1 MDLKHP
7 KQIEVEAVTYNKSL
21 WENLHNTRQCED
33 KMLRNSI
40 ALIKE
45 MVDCTEV
52 KTVEWVDTHDMLAD
66 ALTKKGGN
74 DSWIKELLKSNII
87 VKKRKENL
95 SREGRKGKLSTCRTS
110 GGVLSSHN
118 AYNIML
124 YNIYS
129 VSLTL
134 FNPAMFN
141 IHCQLINIPSA
152 INTLLGVNK
161 DGTF

>member
-7 KQIEVEAVTYNKSL
+7 KQIEVEAVTDNKSL
-21 WENLHNTRQCED
+21 WENLNNTRQCED
-33 KMLRNSI
+33 KMLRNAI

-45 MVDCTEV
+45 MVECTEV

-95 SREGRKGKLSTCRTS
+95 SREG
-110 GGVLSSHN
+110 
-118 AYNIML
+118 
-124 YNIYS
+124 
-129 VSLTL
+129 
-134 FNPAMFN
+134 
-141 IHCQLINIPSA
+141 
-152 INTLLGVNK
+152 
-161 DGTF
+161 